1 MPARKR
7 PTRQDNVTARKIL
20 LDGLAGDATASLPWP
35 RKSDTSAVTASKAS
49 SGERIWLIGTGSAR
63 ARYERTASGPATCS
77 WRSASPS
84 GRPPSP
90 LPSRDKTSA
99 ALQRGSLGRRHRRQD
114 SAALL
119 ATGNATANR
128 T

>member
-1 MPARKR
+1 MIPM
-7 PTRQDNVTARKIL
+7 I
-20 LDGLAGDATASLPWP
+20 TASLRWHT
-35 RKSDTSAVTASKAS
+35 KADTSAVSASKAS

-63 ARYERTASGPATCS
+63 ARYERSASGPTTCS
-77 WRSASPS
+77 CRAASRSGS
-84 GRPPSP
+84 PPSP

-119 ATGNATANR
+119 ATGNATA
-128 T
+128 TGI